1 MPGRADLGRHGEE
14 AASRLLVSKGWRILG
29 RDLRTRVGEVDL
41 LALDGETLVVV
52 EVKTRSGE
60 AFGRPEEAVD
70 GRRLA
75 RLRRAAQAL
84 ALARGLSERPLR
96 IDVVA
101 VRAMR
106 DGRLECEHFPGVG
119 E

>member
-1 MPGRADLGRHGEE
+1 MPDRADLGRRGEE
-14 AASRLLVSKGWRILG
+14 AASRLLESKGWRILG

-60 AFGRPEEAVD
+60 SFGAPEEAVD
-70 GRRLA
+70 ARRLA
-75 RLRRAAQAL
+75 RLRRAAEAL
-84 ALARGLSERPLR
+84 ALARGLSERPIR

-101 VRAMR
+101 VHARP
-106 DGRLECEHFPGVG
+106 DGRLDCEHLPGVG
-119 E
+119 D